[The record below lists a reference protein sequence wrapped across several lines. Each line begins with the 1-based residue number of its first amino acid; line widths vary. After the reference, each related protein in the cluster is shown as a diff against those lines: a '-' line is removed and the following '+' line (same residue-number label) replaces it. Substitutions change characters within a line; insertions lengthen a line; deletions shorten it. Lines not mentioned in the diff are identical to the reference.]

1 MSVLESVRVTG
12 RSSAR
17 GPGRS
22 SQPGRPSPLTFIH
35 PSAWKACSK
44 KLPCENKGKANEEEA
59 HDPSA
64 RGGDRLGR
72 LHRPQPA
79 AGGEGKVLRLRWEAA
94 RASGERVFL
103 GRGDG
108 GVGRHGRRPGPERDG
123 GLRRLPPILI
133 TRGPRTSALRSS
145 GKFAPSLGRMLF
157 VEGNHPNRRPVDR

>member
-59 HDPSA
+59 HDPAA

-79 AGGEGKVLRLRWEAA
+79 DGGEGKVRQLRREAA
-94 RASGERVFL
+94 RASGDRVLL

-108 GVGRHGRRPGPERDG
+108 GAGWHGRRPGPERDG
-123 GLRRLPPILI
+123 GLRELPPNLI
-133 TRGPRTSALRSS
+133 TRGLRTSPVRSS
-145 GKFAPSLGRMLF
+145 TKFATCKQRPSNTKDSLF
-157 VEGNHPNRRPVDR
+157 E